1 MTIPVDH
8 ELKLRSFQTSDVS
21 QLFACVSANRA
32 HLREFLP
39 WVDATLKEAD
49 SLAFIDTTIKQQ
61 TAQEGMAMGIFLNDQ
76 LIGSIGMHTW
86 DHRLK
91 KCEIGYWLVED
102 RQNQGY
108 MYRSA
113 VAFLDFLFHRL
124 ELNKVEI
131 RFLPF
136 NSRSGSL
143 AQKLGG
149 KVEGVLRDNY
159 KINGSFEDTVVIGI
173 LNKEW
178 KARPKQ

>member
-91 KCEIGYWLVED
+91 KCEIGYWLVYVPQC
-102 RQNQGY
+102 RC
-108 MYRSA
+108 
-113 VAFLDFLFHRL
+113 
-124 ELNKVEI
+124 
-131 RFLPF
+131 LP
-136 NSRSGSL
+136 
-143 AQKLGG
+143 
-149 KVEGVLRDNY
+149 
-159 KINGSFEDTVVIGI
+159 
-173 LNKEW
+173 
-178 KARPKQ
+178 